1 MSQNYKTRSSNRKNK
16 TLNMKNVNLFVPSFK
31 KEEIL
36 EHISDCL
43 DKGWT
48 GLGFKTNEIEELWKK
63 HTGFQRA
70 HFLNSST
77 SGLHLAVKILKDANK
92 WKEGD
97 EIITTP
103 LTFVSTNHAIL
114 YERMKPVFADVDE
127 YLCLDPKS
135 VESRIT
141 KKTRAVMFVGIGGN
155 VGQYNKIVEL
165 CKKHK
170 LKLILDAAH
179 MSGTKVIGDN
189 KELRHVGH
197 EADVTVFSFQ
207 AVKNLAT
214 ADSGMIC
221 FKNEDYDAL
230 VRKLSWLGIDKDT
243 YQRTNDKGSYK
254 WEYDLVDAGFK
265 YHGNSIIASMAIIG
279 LKYLEED
286 NARRRQICSMYEKAF
301 EKTGVKSIKMS
312 PDTAVPSRHLYQIS
326 VPNRNKIMEYL
337 NTQGVYPGVHY
348 RDNTHYKIYEY
359 AHGTCPVS
367 HEISENIISLPLH
380 LRLTDEDVKYVI
392 EKVLEGYKLFV

>member
-1 MSQNYKTRSSNRKNK
+1 
-16 TLNMKNVNLFVPSFK
+16 MKNINLFIPYFR
-31 KEEIL
+31 KEEISA
-36 EHISDCL
+36 HINECL

-48 GLGFKTNEIEELWKK
+48 GLGYKTLEIENEWKK
-63 HTGFQRA
+63 YTKLPHA

-77 SGLHLAVKILKDANK
+77 SGLHLAVKILKDVNK

-103 LTFVSTNHAIL
+103 LTFISTNHAIM

-135 VESRIT
+135 VESKIT

-155 VGQYNKIVEL
+155 AGQFGKIVEL
-165 CKKHK
+165 CEKYK

-179 MSGTKVIGDN
+179 MAGTQIVTPFGQGTYNEHPSD
-189 KELRHVGH
+189 R
-197 EADVTVFSFQ
+197 ADVTVFSFQ
-207 AVKNLAT
+207 AVKNLPT

-221 FKNEDYDAL
+221 FKNGDYDAL
-230 VRKLSWLGIDKDT
+230 ARKLSWLGIDKDT
-243 YQRTNDKGSYK
+243 YNRTTDKGTYK
-254 WEYDLVDAGFK
+254 WEYDLVDTGFK
-265 YHGNSIIASMAIIG
+265 YHGNSIIASMALVG

-286 NARRRQICSMYEKAF
+286 NERRRDICKIYDACFKG
-301 EKTGVKSIKMS
+301 TPIRSIQMS
-312 PDTAVPSRHLYQIS
+312 KETAVASRHLYQIV

-348 RDNTHYKIYEY
+348 RDNTHYEMYSY

-367 HEISENIISLPLH
+367 HTMSEEVISLPLH
-380 LRLTDEDVKYVI
+380 MKLSNDDIKYVA
-392 EKVLEGYKLFV
+392 EKVIEGYNLFV